1 MKPSDTLMLL
11 TEMDIAWP
19 DRGVPADDEMTVRVW
34 SAWLEA
40 FDLATARQAIRKF
53 GGMQARPPSL
63 AQILN
68 ECRAIAGKELVGAD
82 EVLAEFKD
90 VLRFHSS
97 SGTVEPAWFSTPEV
111 GAFAASGAFRDYGL
125 SPDPAFNPEKLASAA
140 SAFQAGLRR
149 RWDSF
154 AARCDREGLRAACSS
169 LRLPEAVV
177 AEVCGDGAK
186 QIGDGSS

>member
-63 AQILN
+63 AQILG
-68 ECRAIAGKELVGAD
+68 ECRQSSGLALPGAD
-82 EVLAEFKD
+82 EVLAEFKH
-90 VLRFHSS
+90 VSRFHSS
-97 SGTVEPAWFSTPEV
+97 HGVADPVWFSSPEV
-111 GAFAASGAFRDYGL
+111 GAFAASGAFKDWGE
-125 SPDPAFNPEKLASAA
+125 SPDPAYNPEKLAASAA
-140 SAFQAGLRR
+140 AAQAALRR

-154 AARCDREGLRAACSS
+154 AARCEREGLRAACGS
-169 LRLPEAVV
+169 LRLPEGVV
-177 AEVCGDGAK
+177 AQLMGDAPR
-186 QIGDGSS
+186 QIEAGS